1 VAAGISLPIMKTQ
14 RKQQRSINSIST
26 GRWTAYMAAAAAST
40 FAGVG
45 SAEAEIHYSG
55 NVSVELTGDAVA
67 SLPLS
72 NGASLVFQN
81 IYQSTAEQTFT
92 LLLKGAISG
101 SARGDG
107 FYVSNLPP
115 RKNVSA
121 GRFFS
126 VAGNP
131 NHGVLIQTSLY
142 GPFSPFFGP
151 NRGFVGF
158 RFNVGNGTQYGWARI
173 YTKLDGNRH
182 VHDVIRDYAW
192 GDVGDAI
199 STGQKQSLQPANAN
213 SVPGSLG
220 LLAFGA
226 QGLDAWR
233 TQWTQKSADFVT
245 RLH

>member
-1 VAAGISLPIMKTQ
+1 LKKPNRKRQIGSICTSRWTTYAAAG
-14 RKQQRSINSIST
+14 
-26 GRWTAYMAAAAAST
+26 AASALT
-40 FAGVG
+40 CAN

-55 NVSVELTGDAVA
+55 NVSIQLTGNAQA

-92 LLLKGAISG
+92 LLLKWAISG

-121 GRFFS
+121 GTFFS

-199 STGQKQSLQPANAN
+199 STGQKLSLQPANAN

-226 QGLDAWR
+226 QGLDTWR
-233 TQWTQKSADFVT
+233 AQHMPKCD
-245 RLH
+245 